1 MSGRYTLGEIARVV
15 GATGLPES
23 AAGRTVSGYSLDS
36 RSIKEGELFVAVAG
50 ERFDGRQYVQGALA
64 RGAAGALVGAEAG
77 LGGAAAVAD
86 GAGAD
91 AAVVRVADAPAALQK
106 LAAWHRQQVG
116 IPVVAVTGTNGKTT
130 TKDVIAHVLGAQLPV
145 CASIGNLNSQLGM
158 PLTLLNRMGREHKV
172 GVFEV
177 GMSARGEIARL
188 CAVLKPDRGVV
199 TNVGAAHT
207 QFLGDVENVFLAKSE
222 LVDALPDGG
231 RLYLNREDR
240 FHERMEQRFAGAKTR
255 VSLQDRHAPFF
266 LDVVSVDL
274 SGLRG
279 ELHVAGEPGVRKLW
293 MPIPGRHMAYPA
305 LFALAVAR
313 DLGLDLDDS
322 LAALATC
329 APAKHRMQVVGR
341 GAITIL
347 DDCYNANPPSTEA
360 LLEFVRGV
368 PHAGRKVLVLG
379 DMLELGDISLPAHRK
394 IVERVLAEPAFARA
408 FFVGPIYREASSG
421 LPQLAE
427 AVSSGRVALAETRE
441 PVLAQLKQGLADGDL
456 LVLKASRGIGLD
468 VLLEQL

>member
-15 GATGLPES
+15 GATLPTGAES
-23 AAGRTVSGYSLDS
+23 RAVSGYSLDS
-36 RSIKEGELFVAVAG
+36 RTIKEGELFVAVVG
-50 ERFDGRQYVQGALA
+50 ENFDGRKFVQMALE
-64 RGAAGALVGAEAG
+64 RGAAGALVGREGG
-77 LGGAAAVAD
+77 LNGAPAVED
-86 GAGAD
+86 GAPVD
-91 AAVVRVADAPAALQK
+91 APVVRVADGPKALQA

-130 TKDVIAHVLGAQLPV
+130 TKEVIAHVLGAQLPV
-145 CASIGNLNSQLGM
+145 CASVGNLNSQLGM
-158 PLTLLNRMGREHKV
+158 PLTVLNKMGREHKV

-188 CAVLKPDRGVV
+188 CTILKPDRGVV
-199 TNVGAAHT
+199 TNVGTAHT

-231 RLYLNREDR
+231 RLYVNREDR

-255 VSLQDRHAPFF
+255 VSLVDRSAPYF
-266 LDVVSVDL
+266 LDVQSVDL
-274 SGLRG
+274 NGLRG
-279 ELHVAGEPGVRKLW
+279 ELHVAGVTGVKKLW

-305 LFALAVAR
+305 LFAIAVAR
-313 DLGLDLDDS
+313 DLGLDLDAS

-341 GAITIL
+341 GGVTVL

-368 PHAGRKVLVLG
+368 PHQGRKMLVLG
-379 DMLELGDISLPAHRK
+379 DMLELGDISLGAHRK
-394 IVERVLAEPAFARA
+394 IVERVLAEPGFARA
-408 FFVGPIYREASSG
+408 WFVGPIYREAAEG
-421 LPQLAE
+421 LAGLQDAM
-427 AVSSGRVALAETRE
+427 ASGRVVMAESRD
-441 PVLAQLKQGLADGDL
+441 PVLGQLKSGLSDGDL

-468 VLLEQL
+468 KILDQL